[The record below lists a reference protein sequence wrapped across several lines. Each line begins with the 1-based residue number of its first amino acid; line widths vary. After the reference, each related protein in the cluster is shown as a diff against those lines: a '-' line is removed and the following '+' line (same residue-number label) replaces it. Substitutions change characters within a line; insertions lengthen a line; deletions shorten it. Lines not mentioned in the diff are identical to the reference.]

1 MSILI
6 PLVIVVVSGYICY
19 RAILKCEDCAN
30 EWSAESDLKYSWPS
44 LVQNYYGEEFDEG
57 SDVGEDETVGERRPE
72 TREAGVPDGD
82 TPGPGDLLQESS
94 GRSGRYFTLWR
105 CGLPEGYECDTI
117 EGVPFVRDVNKG
129 TKQDI
134 CKLE

>member
-1 MSILI
+1 M
-6 PLVIVVVSGYICY
+6 
-19 RAILKCEDCAN
+19 RRCEDCAN

-57 SDVGEDETVGERRPE
+57 SDVGEDETVGERQPE
-72 TREAGVPDGD
+72 TREAGVPDSD

-105 CGLPEGYECDTI
+105 SGLPHGYECARNA
-117 EGVPFVRDVNKG
+117 GVPVIRYVQKRPGQDVL
-129 TKQDI
+129 
-134 CKLE
+134 KLE